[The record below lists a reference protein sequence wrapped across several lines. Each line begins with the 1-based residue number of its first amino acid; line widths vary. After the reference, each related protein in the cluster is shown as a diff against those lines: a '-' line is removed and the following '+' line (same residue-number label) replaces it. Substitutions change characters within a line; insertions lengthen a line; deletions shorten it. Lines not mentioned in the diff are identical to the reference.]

1 MSASNLTTASLN
13 APYFFLDP
21 VLYNCFRVLNLCVL
35 AFIIGM
41 FGIVANFINICV
53 FRNLGYQDGVNITLT
68 ALAVSDIGAL
78 LTQEFYN
85 ILATPMIQEYDLLLT
100 KNQLMATMHY
110 VIGYF
115 VRVSSV
121 ITSFAS
127 LERCLC
133 VVLPL
138 KVKTIITTRVV
149 VVCIVIIFLVL
160 SLYMLPPYYSLYL
173 DVKFLPG
180 YNKTIWY
187 FFYQPYS
194 ERVLKISYNIT
205 DLVLPYGTFL
215 VLLLCSS
222 IMYIKIKMMSEWR
235 RSISSAGS
243 HATSKS
249 SVKEIKSGVMLIT
262 VSLLCICFLA
272 PEAALFT
279 AAGFVREMK
288 QDGIYKDVTNLVI
301 TFTTLLQT
309 INCSVTF
316 VIYYKMSSKYR
327 EEFHRMIQKYK
338 PGSKFFCVKEHQ

>member
-1 MSASNLTTASLN
+1 MSTSNLTTSSLN
-13 APYFFLDP
+13 APYFVLDP
-21 VLYNCFRVLNLCVL
+21 VLDNFFRVLNLCIL
-35 AFIIGM
+35 SFIIGV
-41 FGIVANFINICV
+41 FGIAANFINICV
-53 FRNLGYQDGVNITLT
+53 FRKLGYRDGVNITLT

-78 LTQEFYN
+78 LSQEFYN
-85 ILATPMIQEYDLLLT
+85 ILATPMIQEYDLFLT
-100 KNQLMATMHY
+100 KGQLMTVMHY
-110 VIGYF
+110 IVGYF

-138 KVKTIITTRVV
+138 KVKTIITPRVV
-149 VVCIVIIFLVL
+149 VVYNVIIFLIL
-160 SLYMLPPYYSLYL
+160 SLYMFPPYYSLYL
-173 DVKFLPG
+173 DIKFLPG

-222 IMYIKIKMMSEWR
+222 IMYIKIKRMSEWR

-249 SVKEIKSGVMLIT
+249 SVKEMKSGVMLII
-262 VSLLCICFLA
+262 VSLLCICFLS

-288 QDGIYKDVTNLVI
+288 QDGIYKGVTNLVI
-301 TFTTLLQT
+301 SFTTLLQT
-309 INCSVTF
+309 INCSVTI
-316 VIYYKMSSKYR
+316 VIYYNMSSKYR
-327 EEFHRMIQKYK
+327 DEFHTIIQKYK
-338 PGSKFFCVKEHQ
+338 PSSTFFCVKKHQ

>member
-1 MSASNLTTASLN
+1 MSTSNLTTTSLN
-13 APYFFLDP
+13 ASYIFIDP
-21 VLYNCFRVLNLCVL
+21 VLFDFFRVFNLCIL

-41 FGIVANFINICV
+41 FGIAANFINICV
-53 FRNLGYQDGVNITLT
+53 FRKLGYRDGVNITLT

-78 LTQEFYN
+78 LSQEFYN

-100 KNQLMATMHY
+100 KGQLITVMHY
-110 VIGYF
+110 IVGYF

-127 LERCLC
+127 LERCMC

-149 VVCIVIIFLVL
+149 VVYNVIIFLVL

-194 ERVLKISYNIT
+194 ERVLKLSYNIT
-205 DLVLPYGTFL
+205 DLALPYGTFF

-222 IMYIKIKMMSEWR
+222 IIYIKIKMMSEWR
-235 RSISSAGS
+235 RSISSARS
-243 HATSKS
+243 RAANQA
-249 SVKEIKSGVMLIT
+249 SVKEMKSGVMLIT

-288 QDGIYKDVTNLVI
+288 QDGIYKDVMSLVV

-309 INCSVTF
+309 INCSTTIL
-316 VIYYKMSSKYR
+316 IYYKMSSKYR
-327 EEFHRMIQKYK
+327 DEFHRMIQKYRLR
-338 PGSKFFCVKEHQ
+338 SKFCSLK